1 MIIEDFIPQD
11 IWALCYVQKS
21 FAGSNCIVRSFKLKT
36 ALGNLTRAVVKL
48 ELVTLKKVFRLPT

>member
-11 IWALCYVQKS
+11 IWALCCVLKT
-21 FAGSNCIVRSFKLKT
+21 FAGSNYIVRSFKLKT

-48 ELVTLKKVFRLPT
+48 EL